1 MATLPANT
9 LWEML
14 SELKARLREL
24 YGERL
29 VKMYLYGS
37 QARGDARPWSDV
49 DVLLVLQGPVNVG
62 QEINRTSEINGDLSL
77 RYDTVISRVFVDPER
92 FQSDD
97 FGLIPNVRKEGI
109 EF

>member
-29 VKMYLYGS
+29 VKMYLYGA

-62 QEINRTSEINGDLSL
+62 QEINRTREINGDLSL
-77 RYDTVISRVFVDPER
+77 RNDTVISLAFMAEDR
-92 FQSDD
+92 FLSDD
-97 FGLIPNVRKEGI
+97 DGLLRNVRREGI
-109 EF
+109 QI